1 MISRKNHAWRAMMS
15 AWANQKPRS
24 VHRCGGDL
32 LLVPRHSHSSDFEH
46 NVADAQTAL
55 AAGHPDFLIA
65 CPFHHA
71 LESEWSCSRLLPFVA
86 QA

>member
-24 VHRCGGDL
+24 VHGCGGDL
-32 LLVPRHSHSSDFEH
+32 LLVPRHAHSSDFEH
-46 NVADAQTAL
+46 NVADAHWQQAS
-55 AAGHPDFLIA
+55 PDFLIA

-71 LESEWSCSRLLPFVA
+71 LES
-86 QA
+86 